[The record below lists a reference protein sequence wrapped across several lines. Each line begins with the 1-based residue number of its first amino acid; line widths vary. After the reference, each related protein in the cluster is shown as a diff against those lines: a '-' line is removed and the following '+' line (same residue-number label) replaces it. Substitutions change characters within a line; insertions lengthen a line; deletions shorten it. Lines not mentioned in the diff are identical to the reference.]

1 MSTIE
6 QLQPTEM
13 WDRFI
18 AHLNSTQPLT
28 GYGNG
33 KHQSF
38 MGSIEQYRKVFLEA
52 NEAANRG
59 ETP

>member
-1 MSTIE
+1 
-6 QLQPTEM
+6 M

-52 NEAANRG
+52 NEASNRG
-59 ETP
+59 ETPE